1 MGFGFIYQIYL
12 LFLFLIPLVIFLH
25 FYGLKN
31 LRGRGLKFANF
42 EAISRV
48 KGIDLYSK
56 NIWGLI
62 LNMVIICLLV
72 FSLAGL
78 TFYQEMDVSD
88 FSFVIAIDV
97 SESMTA
103 DDVEPNRLE
112 AAKETAIEFIDA
124 LPFESYTG
132 VVSFSGNSF
141 IEQELTKDKTA
152 LKDSINGLEVGEVS
166 GTDVF
171 EAITTSDVV
180 LGGKRN
186 KAIVLLS
193 DGQIN
198 VGNFNQVID
207 FAIEREILIHTI
219 GVGSL
224 EGGETSFGF
233 SKTDEDSLKS
243 LAYNTRGEF
252 FRAVDVVA
260 LGESFDEIVKI
271 TRRRGSV
278 DLNSYLI
285 IVAMFLFILEIFLI
299 NTNRIF

>member
-1 MGFGFIYQIYL
+1 MEFGFTHQIYL
-12 LFLFLIPLVIFLH
+12 LFLFLIPAIIFLH

-31 LRGRGLKFANF
+31 LRGRGLRFANF

-62 LNMVIICLLV
+62 LNIIIISFLV

-78 TFYQEMDVSD
+78 TLYQEMDVSD
-88 FSFVIAIDV
+88 FSFVVAIDV

-112 AAKETAIEFIDA
+112 AAKETAIEFIET

-152 LKDSINGLEVGEVS
+152 LKDSINRLEIGEVS
-166 GTDVF
+166 GTDIF
-171 EAITTSDVV
+171 EAVTTSNTV

-198 VGNFNQVID
+198 VGNFDQVLD

-243 LAYNTRGEF
+243 LSYNTRGEF
-252 FRAVDVVA
+252 FRAEDKET
-260 LGESFDEIVKI
+260 LRDSFNEIVEV
-271 TRRRGSV
+271 TRRRGSIE
-278 DLNSYLI
+278 LNSYMI
-285 IVAMFLFILEIFLI
+285 IIAMLLFILEIFLI